1 MKLSLVCVDNCRGA
15 TEPTKR
21 QALSEIDP
29 NMNYNE
35 DLADLKQLQQ
45 EKGMIA
51 KLQAGRHSLQYRPSG
66 NIIRAQHFKR
76 THPGPLAVPASLS
89 HEDYQTLAQLAYGYL

>member
-1 MKLSLVCVDNCRGA
+1 MKLSLVCVGNCRSA
-15 TEPTKR
+15 IEPTKK

-29 NMNYNE
+29 NVNYNE

-51 KLQAGRHSLQYRPSG
+51 KLQAERQSLQYRPSSDM
-66 NIIRAQHFKR
+66 IRAHIL
-76 THPGPLAVPASLS
+76 GCGGS
-89 HEDYQTLAQLAYGYL
+89 

>member
-1 MKLSLVCVDNCRGA
+1 MKLSLVCVDNCRSA
-15 TEPTKR
+15 IEPTKR

-51 KLQAGRHSLQYRPSG
+51 KLQAGRHSLRYRPFSD
-66 NIIRAQHFKR
+66 IIRAQHFKR
-76 THPGPLAVPASLS
+76 THPGPLVVPASLS

>member
-15 TEPTKR
+15 TESTKR

-45 EKGMIA
+45 EK
-51 KLQAGRHSLQYRPSG
+51 
-66 NIIRAQHFKR
+66 
-76 THPGPLAVPASLS
+76 
-89 HEDYQTLAQLAYGYL
+89 E